1 MKPTFIIGGA
11 AKAGTT
17 TLWELLR
24 AHPQVHM
31 PPVKEVNFFVSDVW
45 YARDQKGWDWYQSL
59 FPLQPGVSAY
69 GEASVNYLVR
79 PESAGLIA
87 ERLPEVQL
95 LFILRHP
102 ADRLYSHYW
111 YAIQEGFDLPSFE
124 TLYAQRLP
132 YWDEIAS
139 GSRYELHLP
148 RFLER
153 FPRHQMHVF
162 LFDDLKADPSR
173 LVTELYR
180 AVGVDESYRPPKP
193 SQRANPT
200 GRVRR
205 PWLQRWIIA
214 IEKATFN
221 LDLPV
226 RLRRPLSAVRRRL
239 RKSNLE
245 PAAVPRFDPA
255 LRQTIQAEFQPTAD
269 YVEGLLERRLDGWRT
284 A

>member
-1 MKPTFIIGGA
+1 MRPTFIIGGA

-24 AHPQVHM
+24 AHPQVYM

-59 FPLQPGVSAY
+59 FPPHPGVLAY

-87 ERLPEVQL
+87 ERLPDVQL

-111 YAIQEGFDLPSFE
+111 FAIQEGFDLPPFE
-124 TLYAQRLP
+124 DLYAQRLA

-148 RFLER
+148 RFLEH
-153 FPRHQMHVF
+153 FPREQVHVF
-162 LFDDLKADPSR
+162 LFDDLKADPSTLAKR
-173 LVTELYR
+173 LYQ
-180 AVGVDESYRPPKP
+180 AVGVEASFCPPNL
-193 SQRANPT
+193 SERANPT

-205 PWLQRWIIA
+205 TWLQKWVIA
-214 IEKATFN
+214 VEKATFN
-221 LDLPV
+221 LDLPDG
-226 RLRRPLSAVRRRL
+226 LRRPLSTIRRRL
-239 RKSNLE
+239 RQSNLE
-245 PAAVPRFDPA
+245 PAAVPGFDPA
-255 LRQTIQAEFQPTAD
+255 LRRTIQAEFGPTVD
-269 YVEGLLERRLDGWRT
+269 YVEQLLERRLDRWRPG
-284 A
+284 